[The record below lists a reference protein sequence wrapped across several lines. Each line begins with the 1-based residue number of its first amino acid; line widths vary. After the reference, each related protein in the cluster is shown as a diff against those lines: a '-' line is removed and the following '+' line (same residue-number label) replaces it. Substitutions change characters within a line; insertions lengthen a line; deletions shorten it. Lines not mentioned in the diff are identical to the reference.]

1 MMAIVDSTVEDEVWL
16 SDTNII
22 IMIEDEYPLL
32 YEVVDENDLTHTL
45 ECYVNFGNPISPNTI
60 SKNFITQCTKFYPE
74 ELI

>member
-32 YEVVDENDLTHTL
+32 YEVVDENDLTNTL
-45 ECYVNFGNPISPNTI
+45 ECYVNFGEPISPNTI
-60 SKNFITQCTKFYPE
+60 SENFITQCTKFYPE